1 MNNRHKWYKEIQ
13 AWSEGAE
20 IEFYHSSLVKWVDA
34 PDEPNWSLNIEY
46 RIKPQPV
53 EVVASGQPFR
63 FKEKKYLYVY
73 QLGFEFKLSP
83 LKKELMQFSAG
94 DRAGDFKYVGK
105 IEVQDD

>member
-1 MNNRHKWYKEIQ
+1 MTERHKWYKEIQ

-20 IEFYHSSLVKWVDA
+20 IEIYMHDKWTDIDT
-34 PDEPNWSLNIEY
+34 PQWHQDNEY

-73 QLGFEFKLSP
+73 EKNGNFFVYNESP
-83 LKKELMQFSAG
+83 IGAPAHWQYF
-94 DRAGDFKYVGK
+94 GK
-105 IEVQDD
+105 IEVQND